1 MSYVT
6 GPKRIVRN
14 PITGEELHYTRGTKD
29 PNEPAPKPV
38 AQEHNARVNEL
49 VTKPNNSNFVSSF
62 DTFTKQQQNRLPLSR
77 PASAYSNIGSSQL
90 ANASVPV
97 MDFGDLSAN
106 RITDY
111 TKDDEVYDDDNNLVD
126 NTSILSPILSYQNR
140 INKMVNIKSTPPT
153 TTIPSQ
159 IDAPR
164 NVNNQENPHLR
175 FDLLLD
181 SLEQPAVKKKDSIYK
196 VERVADLEKLW
207 LNVNPHDSQAGGSFE
222 SKLEKEHQMRE
233 SLVFDQVLANELS
246 TLSSTTNNNNNNN
259 PGFIYTSRGN
269 RIPSTPRNNIL
280 PNVSLSEN
288 MLSKR
293 CKFNCRMKTSDGKL
307 ACRELFGILF
317 LHDGSLTIYEFRML
331 CSATFTGSSNMSKK
345 ANALPF
351 LNRKVYKH
359 AFGRRKGLN
368 VEIWDIFNGA
378 TVYLECSNKAS
389 LPGSLKDAEFLEL
402 EISEVNEVEKE
413 QFLISTETQNPQLTP
428 NEITQNITLIKKKLA
443 NPLSDIEANDRK
455 IVNSVRKF
463 MCKQIENRSV
473 EVYMGLSKYL
483 KQQKKSKNPLL
494 SQQEFHDALIKYGIQ
509 IHSEDITIVW
519 NVLDLNAS
527 GVLSYYKLMRSY
539 FGEMNNHR
547 FAVFRS
553 LMNKLDTQK
562 IGYVQLSALD
572 KFFRASRHPKVR
584 AGELSESE
592 MMQQFLNQFDLLN
605 PIKCT
610 DFNEISTSTDT
621 KTPLIAYDQ
630 FEEYYNGLSI
640 QIESDNDFI
649 QILKNS
655 WNLV

>member
-38 AQEHNARVNEL
+38 AREHNDRVNEL
-49 VTKPNNSNFVSSF
+49 VKPKSQFVKSF
-62 DTFTKQQQNRLPLSR
+62 ETKQQQLYQR
-77 PASAYSNIGSSQL
+77 PASAINSSL
-90 ANASVPV
+90 VANASNVPL
-97 MDFGDLSAN
+97 MDFSEISAN
-106 RITDY
+106 RIIDY
-111 TKDDEVYDDDNNLVD
+111 TKDEDEK
-126 NTSILSPILSYQNR
+126 TSILSPILSYQNR
-140 INKMVNIKSTPPT
+140 LKKMIDNETSQHKKQEQAP
-153 TTIPSQ
+153 PSQ

-164 NVNNQENPHLR
+164 NVNQELKL
-175 FDLLLD
+175 DLLE
-181 SLEQPAVKKKDSIYK
+181 SLEQPAIKKKESIYK
-196 VERVADLEKLW
+196 ISRVADLERLW
-207 LNVNPHDSQAGGSFE
+207 LNANLDHTE
-222 SKLEKEHQMRE
+222 NYEEKLEKEKKIKE
-233 SLVFDQVLANELS
+233 SMVLDQVLTNELS
-246 TLSSTTNNNNNNN
+246 NFSSNNINNEGHN
-259 PGFIYTSRGN
+259 FIYTSRGN
-269 RIPSTPRNNIL
+269 RILSTPRNNL
-280 PNVSLSEN
+280 MPNVSLSEN

-293 CKFNCRMKTSDGKL
+293 CKFNCRIKTNDGKL

-317 LHDGSLTIYEFRML
+317 LHDGSLTIYEFRLL
-331 CSATFTGSSNMSKK
+331 CSASFTGSSNMSKK

-351 LNRKVYKH
+351 LNRKIYKH

-368 VEIWDIFNGA
+368 IEIWDIFNGA
-378 TVYLECSNKAS
+378 TIYLECNKN
-389 LPGSLKDAEFLEL
+389 LPGSLKELDFIEL
-402 EISEVNEVEKE
+402 EVSEVNEVEKE
-413 QFLISTETQNPQLTP
+413 NFLITAETQNPQLTP
-428 NEITQNITLIKKKLA
+428 NEITQNIALIKKKLA
-443 NPLSDIEANDRK
+443 NPMSDLGANDRK

-483 KQQKKSKNPLL
+483 KQNKSLL
-494 SQQEFHDALIKYGIQ
+494 TQQEFHDALIKYSIQ
-509 IHSEDITIVW
+509 IHSEDLSIVW
-519 NVLDLNAS
+519 NVLDLNSS
-527 GVLSYYKLMRSY
+527 GVLSYYTLMRSY

-547 FAVFRS
+547 FSMFRS

-572 KFFRASRHPKVR
+572 KFFRASRHPKVK

-605 PIKCT
+605 PVKCT